1 MHRRMPVPG
10 SAREFPPATSAGRPV
25 LRTAPQAQSR
35 FASRSGTSAVPRS
48 PHTLARAESP
58 TLPRRRTPN
67 MRVSRALLVAL
78 ACLGLLAA
86 AAAQLDG
93 NAANATAAA
102 LPAVDDHADHDH
114 ADEHAHEAAAAL
126 NAAAP
131 APAAAAD
138 ADHADHSHEH
148 SEAEGH
154 DHAAEANATTA
165 AAEDAHDHSA
175 EEGGSHSDHSGHSH
189 GISVSAYCESGVGFI
204 AAWLAW
210 RGMLA
215 QMPAH
220 CALAATVFACLPCP
234 AVQIRGWLELLAPRD
249 LRESPGTLP
258 HPQLTLSPSPS
269 TLPPPQARR
278 WRRASTPALPWSW
291 RTTTWACTSAPCSS
305 CWACR
310 WRAHCCRCCSTSPP
324 SPPSSSPASRWAPTL
339 VRPGAGAGGG
349 AGMRRGQAAL
359 NVPAHGEASWESG
372 IALASPADCLPPFAH
387 AAPTAAA
394 CRLSAG
400 FGTILS
406 TAFIHML
413 LPAAQN
419 LSSPCLSEGWNEAY
433 EAWAYMFVTVA
444 IVFMQVRRVAGRV
457 GAHEFSIAAG
467 IDVAGYRLGSL
478 APLLTTPSLASP
490 PPPLLVQLIDYLIEG
505 AYQRYLEKRGSQ
517 PHSAACHE
525 QAHGL
530 DEHNHHAAVVGAIA
544 SMHTSKAHL
553 GDVAKHPAEAL
564 KDPADTCQDPTH
576 EHVHSHGHKHSHK
589 HSHDE
594 EAGLPDSTEEGG
606 SEDASACAELG
617 IAGRVR
623 MGSLH
628 VVCGACTEQSPLNCP
643 PHPTH
648 TRTPAPTQ
656 ARARC
661 TARAAPHSSTTST
674 ICHACLASTSWRPA
688 SSSTAVSTGGAGSW
702 AGAWAGVAAE
712 RSGKGQEHVS
722 SALLVVQP
730 AGC

>member
-1 MHRRMPVPG
+1 
-10 SAREFPPATSAGRPV
+10 
-25 LRTAPQAQSR
+25 
-35 FASRSGTSAVPRS
+35 
-48 PHTLARAESP
+48 
-58 TLPRRRTPN
+58 

-189 GISVSAYCESGVGFI
+189 GISVSAYC
-204 AAWLAW
+204 A
-210 RGMLA
+210 
-215 QMPAH
+215 
-220 CALAATVFACLPCP
+220 ALAEGIDPCAAVELENYNLGMHIGSVF
-234 AVQIRGWLELLAPRD
+234 ILLGVS
-249 LRESPGTLP
+249 L
-258 HPQLTLSPSPS
+258 
-269 TLPPPQARR
+269 
-278 WRRASTPALPWSW
+278 
-291 RTTTWACTSAPCSS
+291 
-305 CWACR
+305 
-310 WRAHCCRCCSTSPP
+310 
-324 SPPSSSPASRWAPTL
+324 
-339 VRPGAGAGGG
+339 AGA
-349 AGMRRGQAAL
+349 L
-359 NVPAHGEASWESG
+359 
-372 IALASPADCLPPFAH
+372 LPVLLHISSKSSIVLTCVKMGTYF
-387 AAPTAAA
+387 
-394 CRLSAG
+394 G

-444 IVFMQVRRVAGRV
+444 IVFM
-457 GAHEFSIAAG
+457 
-467 IDVAGYRLGSL
+467 
-478 APLLTTPSLASP
+478 
-490 PPPLLVQLIDYLIEG
+490 QLIDYLIEG

-606 SEDASACAELG
+606 SEDASTCQVHGEGCSTLIHHKHDMSRVFGIYLMEAGIIFHSVLIGLTLGVTGGDSFKTLLVALAFHQFFEGFAIGSAVVDSGLGLMKSVLAGAIYSITTPLG
-617 IAGRVR
+617 IAVGIAVR
-623 MGSLH
+623 ESFNQN
-628 VVCGACTEQSPLNCP
+628 AQ
-643 PHPTH
+643 
-648 TRTPAPTQ
+648 
-656 ARARC
+656 
-661 TARAAPHSSTTST
+661 TTLLVEGIFDS
-674 ICHACLASTSWRPA
+674 I
-688 SSSTAVSTGGAGSW
+688 STGILVYVVLVELITPLMTQS
-702 AGAWAGVAAE
+702 AWLRSRRWPVQVAAFASFYAGVAVMAAI
-712 RSGKGQEHVS
+712 GKWV
-722 SALLVVQP
+722 
-730 AGC
+730 